1 MAVVVVTVT
10 VDVAVAVFAAVVL
23 SLARPVSGEEPSRKS
38 PYLPPAA
45 PKKLEVA
52 RLSKW
57 ATGTTCASP
66 SQSLMPSGRECLL
79 GTTKCGAWSGI
90 LMLIFMTS

>member
-1 MAVVVVTVT
+1 MGVVAVVVVTVT

-52 RLSKW
+52 RL
-57 ATGTTCASP
+57 
-66 SQSLMPSGRECLL
+66 PSGPQGPPVQAPHRV
-79 GTTKCGAWSGI
+79 
-90 LMLIFMTS
+90 